1 MDPLALAGLGLAFM
15 FLLILLHVPL
25 GVAMGLA
32 GVAGFAWIAT
42 WPAALSL
49 LASETAG
56 ALASMELA
64 TIPLFILMGGFATA
78 AGLSEDLYRMAYAL
92 VGHRRGGLAMATI
105 GGCAGFGAVCGSSIA
120 TTATFARIALPS
132 MRGRGYA
139 PGFAAGTVVAGG
151 TLGILVPPSVIMVIY
166 AVIARELIVE
176 LYLAALVPA
185 VLAVLL
191 HVLAISVQTR
201 LDPASGP
208 AGPRMPWRERWAV
221 VRGCRGVA
229 LLAGTI
235 MGGIGFGVFTATE
248 AAAVG
253 AAMAFCFAILR
264 RGLSV
269 ATLRAALL
277 ETATTTGMIYVVI
290 VGAAIFAYFV
300 EITQAPQALVG
311 AAQASGLQPVLLLA
325 MILLLYLVLGAV
337 FDEVAVMVVTLPFV
351 LPLIKAWGYDPVW
364 WGVINVV
371 VIELG
376 LMIPPIGMGVF
387 VVHALAGGTRLTEI
401 YRGVAPFV
409 VSNLVR
415 LALLVAIPGLCLWLP
430 ALLRD

>member
-191 HVLAISVQTR
+191 HAVAIGVQTR

-221 VRGCRGVA
+221 VRGCWGVA

>member
-120 TTATFARIALPS
+120 TTATFGRIALPS

-166 AVIARELIVE
+166 AVMARELIVE

-185 VLAVLL
+185 VLAVVL
-191 HVLAISVQTR
+191 HVLAIGVQTR

-208 AGPRMPWRERWAV
+208 AGPRMPWGERWAV
-221 VRGCRGVA
+221 LRGCWGVV
-229 LLAGTI
+229 LLASTI

-277 ETATTTGMIYVVI
+277 DTATTTGMIYVVL

-351 LPLIKAWGYDPVW
+351 LPLIQAWGYDPVW

-415 LALLVAIPGLCLWLP
+415 LALLVAVPGLCLWLP

>member
-120 TTATFARIALPS
+120 TTATFARIALPT
-132 MRGRGYA
+132 MGGRGYA

-191 HVLAISVQTR
+191 HAVAIGVQTR

-221 VRGCRGVA
+221 VRGCWGVA

-325 MILLLYLVLGAV
+325 MILLLYL
-337 FDEVAVMVVTLPFV
+337 
-351 LPLIKAWGYDPVW
+351 
-364 WGVINVV
+364 
-371 VIELG
+371 
-376 LMIPPIGMGVF
+376 
-387 VVHALAGGTRLTEI
+387 
-401 YRGVAPFV
+401 
-409 VSNLVR
+409 
-415 LALLVAIPGLCLWLP
+415 
-430 ALLRD
+430 